1 MCCVCVSVCTC
12 MCTNS
17 ITIMM
22 SETFSG
28 KIWINVY
35 SRQTQN
41 QWQIKVNVPRNY
53 HLKSQSM
60 NWACLK
66 GCSFRQG
73 RGQLKCRYIMKIIT
87 PGWVTTH
94 ETWSSPVLKLLQN
107 VQADQHAGEAPPW
120 SLADWKDFLKLT
132 YCLYYLREGSCNLFS
147 AFAD

>member
-1 MCCVCVSVCTC
+1 MCCVSVSVCTC

-35 SRQTQN
+35 SRQTEN
-41 QWQIKVNVPRNY
+41 QWQIKVNVPRKYN
-53 HLKSQSM
+53 LKSQSM
-60 NWACLK
+60 NWPCLK
-66 GCSFRQG
+66 GCSFWQG
-73 RGQLKCRYIMKIIT
+73 CGQLKCRYIMKIIT

-94 ETWSSPVLKLLQN
+94 KTRSSPVLKLLQT
-107 VQADQHAGEAPPW
+107 VQADQHAGEFPAW
-120 SLADWKDFLKLT
+120 SLADWKDFLSLT
-132 YCLYYLREGSCNLFS
+132 YCLYYLREGSCKLIS